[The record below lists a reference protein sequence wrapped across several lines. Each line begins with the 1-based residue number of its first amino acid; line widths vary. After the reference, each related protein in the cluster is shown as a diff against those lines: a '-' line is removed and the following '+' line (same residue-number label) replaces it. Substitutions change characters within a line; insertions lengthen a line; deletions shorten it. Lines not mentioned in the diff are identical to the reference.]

1 MSIIVEGAHFELL
14 ESYLAKSL
22 ALLKTVKEENQKRKL
37 QDGQN
42 HYEATVE
49 DQIRREFEQQQRDDL
64 SQAAKHQLIED
75 LKDEMRP
82 RVVDT
87 LIEVLRDQITAELRP
102 KVEVEL
108 RSKIE
113 AELRPRIEEEL
124 RKEVHA
130 KLEEERTAARNNP
143 DTTSH
148 NQPIDAA
155 GATSDEEPR
164 SYVAGPHGLEQQTS
178 TKQPIANDVFSLLE
192 EELGRAPTPLHLPPT
207 EDDLP
212 DYEYYEHE
220 ARLAPPSSPPVDAS
234 LFLSSIEDEEI
245 LPSIETPDPPF
256 QPRALAPPS
265 GETTD
270 DDDDDDEHWERK
282 LAASAEN
289 YAGPPRYGTSPS
301 RADSDDL
308 LGSCRE
314 KAIMLDSDDDE
325 DDDELFRGRKRGRS
339 GDEDEEEVGG
349 GWKRQRMVG
358 EGWGKGRWEKGFVA
372 EEALMGWAS
381 PL

>member
-1 MSIIVEGAHFELL
+1 MSIVMEGAHFELL
-14 ESYLAKSL
+14 ENYLAKSL

-64 SQAAKHQLIED
+64 SQAAKHQLIEE

-87 LIEVLRDQITAELRP
+87 LVEVLRDQIKAELRP
-102 KVEVEL
+102 KVEAEL

-130 KLEEERTAARNNP
+130 KLEGERTAA
-143 DTTSH
+143 
-148 NQPIDAA
+148 
-155 GATSDEEPR
+155 
-164 SYVAGPHGLEQQTS
+164 
-178 TKQPIANDVFSLLE
+178 
-192 EELGRAPTPLHLPPT
+192 PTPTPLPPT

-220 ARLAPPSSPPVDAS
+220 EARLAPPSSPPVDVS

-265 GETTD
+265 GDTTED

-289 YAGPPRYGTSPS
+289 YAGPPRYGMPPA

-325 DDDELFRGRKRGRS
+325 DDDELPRGRKRGRS
-339 GDEDEEEVGG
+339 VEEEEGEVRG

-358 EGWGKGRWEKGFVA
+358 EGWGEGRWEARWEEGFRA
-372 EEALMGWAS
+372 EERLVGWAS
-381 PL
+381 PLSSELEE

>member
-1 MSIIVEGAHFELL
+1 ML
-14 ESYLAKSL
+14 ETYLAKSL

-37 QDGQN
+37 QDGQD
-42 HYEATVE
+42 HYETTVE

-64 SQAAKHQLIED
+64 SQAAKHQLIEE

-87 LIEVLRDQITAELRP
+87 LIEVLRDQIKAELRP
-102 KVEVEL
+102 KVEAEL
-108 RSKIE
+108 RSKLE

-130 KLEEERTAARNNP
+130 KLEGERTAAPNNP

-148 NQPIDAA
+148 RQSIDAA
-155 GATSDEEPR
+155 GAKSDEEPGA
-164 SYVAGPHGLEQQTS
+164 YVAGPHGPKQQTA
-178 TKQPIANDVFSLLE
+178 TKQAIANEVFSLRE
-192 EELGRAPTPLHLPPT
+192 EELGRAPTSTPLPPT

-220 ARLAPPSSPPVDAS
+220 EEARLANPSSLPVDVS

-265 GETTD
+265 GDTTEE
-270 DDDDDDEHWERK
+270 DDDDDEHWERK

-289 YAGPPRYGTSPS
+289 YAEPPRYGTPPA

-325 DDDELFRGRKRGRS
+325 DDDELPRGRKRGWS
-339 GDEDEEEVGG
+339 GEEEEEEMEG

-358 EGWGKGRWEKGFVA
+358 EGLGEGRWEEEFGA
-372 EEALMGWAS
+372 EETLVGWAS
-381 PL
+381 PWWGGAEE